1 MNTIRAA
8 IVLSVSILLAA
19 CSQQAFDQFIANM
32 KSGTQALV
40 QLDNAL
46 VQVNT
51 TMIDNFIAQQKQL
64 APYTCGAYNLAT
76 TIAQQSGAAAQVNKV
91 ISKSVA
97 LGLANV
103 AVQDLCAAAGYPG
116 TTVMAASGTPAI
128 APVPSP

>member
-64 APYTCGAYNLAT
+64 APYTCGA
-76 TIAQQSGAAAQVNKV
+76 
-91 ISKSVA
+91 
-97 LGLANV
+97 
-103 AVQDLCAAAGYPG
+103 
-116 TTVMAASGTPAI
+116 
-128 APVPSP
+128 